1 MTRAFIYLETVGWSW
16 VTAATHSVGYTGP
29 CAPPPPPPAPHP
41 PPPPRFMAKRLKSNL
56 FDFLSQI
63 RPHLSWRLPLTV
75 ST

>member
-29 CAPPPPPPAPHP
+29 CAPPPS
-41 PPPPRFMAKRLKSNL
+41 MAKRLKSNL